1 MKGRRGGRRG
11 GSGWMGACGEARMVS
26 GAISRWMEDGGWAR
40 TLVRLSAGPSARRWA
55 RAVDG
60 AAACLPRGCRCHWNR
75 ADPARPPC
83 PALGSHP
90 IPTMHARERA
100 FLKLIEILVP
110 IRLLSLPS
118 PLAFSPSPS
127 LSRSLSSSLF
137 PLPAANM
144 PDARVTYRRRHS
156 YNTRS
161 NKTTVVKTPGGRLA
175 LQYVAKRGK
184 GPACGDCGRRLP
196 GIPALRPKQY
206 AKISQR
212 QKTVSRAYGG
222 SRCAHCVRER

>member
-1 MKGRRGGRRG
+1 M
-11 GSGWMGACGEARMVS
+11 
-26 GAISRWMEDGGWAR
+26 
-40 TLVRLSAGPSARRWA
+40 
-55 RAVDG
+55 
-60 AAACLPRGCRCHWNR
+60 
-75 ADPARPPC
+75 
-83 PALGSHP
+83 
-90 IPTMHARERA
+90 
-100 FLKLIEILVP
+100 KLIEILVP
-110 IRLLSLPS
+110 LRLLSLPTS
-118 PLAFSPSPS
+118 LAFSRVLS
-127 LSRSLSSSLF
+127 LSL
-137 PLPAANM
+137 PLPAATM

-206 AKISQR
+206 AKISKR